1 MKLFPKMKSPFG
13 KAAKGRRQYK
23 KKKRKGTLYEGVDFS
38 GSPDRKPV
46 DMFNRPYDP
55 GSGADRLSA
64 RRDIIKSRGF

>member
-1 MKLFPKMKSPFG
+1 M
-13 KAAKGRRQYK
+13 
-23 KKKRKGTLYEGVDFS
+23 DFS

-55 GSGADRLSA
+55 GSVADRLSA